1 MNLSRLSSV
10 AVLVAALNPV
20 GAIAEKAN
28 LGRLNG
34 TADYA
39 LINGKIYTMDEAQP
53 WAEAVAIEGNKITY
67 VGGADGLKSQIG
79 LGTEV
84 IDLDGRMMM
93 PGFVDGHIHAIAGG
107 MIMQG
112 LDLQTDDKDEL
123 FKRLKTYI
131 ADNPDLDVI
140 LGYGFRFNVWTDGN
154 PTAAM
159 LDKLESERPV
169 YLWAIDGHIAWV
181 NSKAL
186 EIAGIDK
193 ETPDTVPGYSY
204 FEKDENGEPTGYIV
218 EVPAQMQVLSAL
230 VDVDLDFIKAGVEEW
245 LPRISEAGITAVADY
260 GIQGIGQDEGFQL
273 FKDLEVAGQLP
284 VRVVGVYYW
293 NDPNVDPIPL
303 LRALDEKHSTE
314 LIQANRLK
322 INLDGGDDKWTGL
335 FVEPYADRP
344 DIEVRPIIPY
354 DVLNDV
360 VKRADAAGFDVV
372 CHCFGDLAVRKLLD
386 AIEAAIAANPERDR
400 RNVLSH
406 LVLVHPED
414 VGRFSELGVTADLQ
428 AAWGAL
434 DPLNAG
440 ITTERLGEEHMK
452 RYIGINELLK
462 AGANLSFSS
471 DWPVSG
477 YISNIFPLRTIQ
489 VAATRRT
496 LGDSNS
502 TRLGGDAGKVP
513 LEAALR
519 AHTLGAAYGM
529 GIDDKVGSIQMGKL
543 ADLIV
548 LDKNIFEVPEEE
560 IGNVKVMYTIMNGK
574 FVHETAPED

>member
-1 MNLSRLSSV
+1 
-10 AVLVAALNPV
+10 
-20 GAIAEKAN
+20 
-28 LGRLNG
+28 
-34 TADYA
+34 
-39 LINGKIYTMDEAQP
+39 MDEAQP

-303 LRALDEKHSTE
+303 LRELDEKHSTE

-372 CHCFGDLAVRKLLD
+372 CHCYGDLAVRKLLD

-440 ITTERLGEEHMK
+440 ITTERLGEKHMK

-462 AGANLSFSS
+462 TGANLSFSS

-502 TRLGGDAGKVP
+502 TRLGGEAGKVP

-574 FVHETAPED
+574 IVHETAPED